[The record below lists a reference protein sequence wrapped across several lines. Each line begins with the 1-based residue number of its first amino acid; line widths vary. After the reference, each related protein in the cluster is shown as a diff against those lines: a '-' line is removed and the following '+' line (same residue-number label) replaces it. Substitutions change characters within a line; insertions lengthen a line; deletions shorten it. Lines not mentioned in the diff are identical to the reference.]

1 MREIMKISDVL
12 KIPSI
17 RVLLYVY
24 DKQDVRYTDLAKLI
38 KSRGT
43 LASLLKELESEGL
56 MERKVITAK
65 PIETHYTLTSLGK
78 KVAQN
83 LKNISSLF
91 S

>member
-17 RVLLYVY
+17 RVLLYVH
-24 DKQDVRYTDLAKLI
+24 DKQDVRYSDLAKLI

-43 LASLLKELESEGL
+43 LATLLKELESEGL

-65 PIETHYTLTSLGK
+65 PIETHYTLTPLGR
-78 KVAQN
+78 KVGQN
-83 LKNISSLF
+83 LKNINSLF